1 MTQWDWYRTGL
12 RHNGTDTGWDCNTME
27 VIDLQDKTST
37 GWNCDTVVL
46 VKGGTAIRW
55 DWYKM
60 ELRYNGTCVQWDC
73 DIMGLVQGLTAAQ

>member
-1 MTQWDWYRTGL
+1 
-12 RHNGTDTGWDCNTME
+12 ME

-73 DIMGLVQGLTAAQ
+73 DIMGLVQDLTAAQ